1 MTSAIFLNQAIL
13 NHDDNARELALK
25 HQASIFSSLAHRL
38 EIARANQNFQLLSL
52 LEQERQQLAQNPLK
66 SSGVFRG
73 FWNWLI
79 QPMEISIDLI
89 PTGSG
94 NLIWRGYD
102 PRTGETRYGETEAD
116 MVNWLE
122 QN

>member
-1 MTSAIFLNQAIL
+1 MTSAIFQATL
-13 NHDDNARELALK
+13 NHDDNTRELALR

-38 EIARANQNFQLLSL
+38 EIARTNQNFQLLSL
-52 LEQERQQLAQNPLK
+52 LEQERQQLAQNSPK
-66 SSGVFRG
+66 SSGLIKG

-79 QPMEISIDLI
+79 QPTEISIDLI

-94 NLIWRGYD
+94 DLIWRGYD
-102 PRTGETRYGETEAD
+102 PTTGETRYGETEAD